1 MGVVGQKKP
10 LGSTQKLGE
19 SQYLS
24 GLFTV
29 DPCEGHG
36 CLHNRS
42 EGPITVPIWMRGTET
57 MQEGQETLLDCPRHL
72 HHRTET
78 FSEGKGNDDS
88 LRAQINTL
96 CLCEQ
101 GAVEG
106 KILVLGEE

>member
-1 MGVVGQKKP
+1 
-10 LGSTQKLGE
+10 
-19 SQYLS
+19 
-24 GLFTV
+24 
-29 DPCEGHG
+29 
-36 CLHNRS
+36 
-42 EGPITVPIWMRGTET
+42 

-106 KILVLGEE
+106 KILVLGEEQLCAESTAAVKGRTENKGYRAKVQGHGTYLRVSFNQSNRDPIPPPRVEIWNNT